1 MFGQSSITIER
12 VKVCDNSYTIY
23 FFRKSNFST
32 NSFRQFRLNERR
44 ENKQTVILRKNRE
57 IEAKLF

>member
-12 VKVCDNSYTIY
+12 VKLHYL
-23 FFRKSNFST
+23 FFQPLVGKSNFST
-32 NSFRQFRLNERR
+32 NSFRQFRLNESR